1 MIYIET
7 NSADVC
13 YNFGAEY
20 YFTAEKPLDG
30 TVFLFWRTTPTLMV
44 GRYQNVLEEVDRAY
58 ADAHGIRIVR
68 RMSGGGTIYT
78 DLGGWQFTFIEDAR
92 AEDIQF
98 QRYISPV
105 IDALA
110 ELGVEAAFN
119 GRNDL
124 TIAGRKVSGD
134 RKSVV

>member
-20 YFTAEKPLDG
+20 YFTAEKTLDG

-92 AEDIQF
+92 EIGRASCRE
-98 QRYISPV
+98 RVLPPV
-105 IDALA
+105 
-110 ELGVEAAFN
+110 
-119 GRNDL
+119 
-124 TIAGRKVSGD
+124 
-134 RKSVV
+134 